1 MYGVSDVWGAVAKPS
16 KVASPRDLSR
26 ATKTIRAPI
35 FASATAATSPIPE
48 VPPVMT
54 TVFALIALSSVPSNV
69 TSTALRCISKSAKCA
84 CQRKPPPFSM
94 VRSRRPCVT
103 FFLTDNQST
112 YIDMVLPS
120 LAISNSISGVLDSI
134 SSLICVRTTR
144 LAPISGSFSRSVER
158 ERCARM
164 TLSNI

>member
-1 MYGVSDVWGAVAKPS
+1 MLGALSRSRARVAC
-16 KVASPRDLSR
+16 PRDLSR

-84 CQRKPPPFSM
+84 CQRRPPPISVF
-94 VRSRRPCVT
+94 VRADHALR
-103 FFLTDNQST
+103 
-112 YIDMVLPS
+112 
-120 LAISNSISGVLDSI
+120 
-134 SSLICVRTTR
+134 SS
-144 LAPISGSFSRSVER
+144 
-158 ERCARM
+158 
-164 TLSNI
+164 